1 MDLHNSRI
9 SHDLSTQMFAYVS
22 MNLKIPYKVILLIA
36 GFYLKLTADLLFK
49 LVFLDPRNQGFM
61 KYSVRCPFVQSFSL
75 EPLVGIFWTFEIGM
89 LSNFKSDPVGFFEK
103 NHVQGCL
110 GQKCPKWG
118 KKTCSTKNPFCCQ
131 FIVLETNQ
139 LKLAKNIPFL
149 LSPKIGISQYHWDI
163 WRNFS

>member
-1 MDLHNSRI
+1 MIFQPRCLLMWAWIWKFPTKLFCWQQVFTWSLPQIYFLSLCFWTHEIRGSWNTLSVAHLSR
-9 SHDLSTQMFAYVS
+9 
-22 MNLKIPYKVILLIA
+22 
-36 GFYLKLTADLLFK
+36 
-49 LVFLDPRNQGFM
+49 VFLWNHW
-61 KYSVRCPFVQSFSL
+61 
-75 EPLVGIFWTFEIGM
+75 VGIFWTFEIGM